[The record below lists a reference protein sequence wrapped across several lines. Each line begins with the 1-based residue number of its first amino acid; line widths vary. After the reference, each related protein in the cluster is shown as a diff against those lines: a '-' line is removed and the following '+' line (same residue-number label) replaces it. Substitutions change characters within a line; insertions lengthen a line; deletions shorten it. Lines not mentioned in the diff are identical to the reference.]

1 MKKCKF
7 GFVFTVFISML
18 KQNKFASSAN
28 MTVFKISDTWNK
40 SFMQIMKSSSP
51 KIDPC
56 GTPHILSNSSVFAFC
71 H

>member
-1 MKKCKF
+1 
-7 GFVFTVFISML
+7 ML

-28 MTVFKISDTWNK
+28 MTGFKISDTWNK
-40 SFMQIMKSSSP
+40 SLIQIMKSSSP

-56 GTPHILSNSSVFAFC
+56 DTPHILSNSSVFAFC

>member
-18 KQNKFASSAN
+18 KQNKFASSAK
-28 MTVFKISDTWNK
+28 MTGFKISDTWNK
-40 SFMQIMKSSSP
+40 LLIQIMKSSSP

-56 GTPHILSNSSVFAFC
+56 DTPHILSNSSVFAFC